1 MKHAYVNA
9 VILDGTENMEPK
21 TGLAVLTDGE
31 RITDIVPDDTDFS
44 GYEIVDLKG
53 KYLMPGLIN
62 MHVHLPSSGKPSKKQ
77 TDAKKLVKFALMN
90 KYTRKIL
97 QAICEKSAKTEL
109 YSGVTTLRT
118 VGGVD
123 NYDTLIRDRINNG
136 EIVGPR
142 ILASNYAVSVVGGH
156 MVGSVA
162 LGAQSVEETKELV
175 RKVAQDKPDLIKIMI
190 TGGVLDLD
198 ENGEP
203 GLLKMGA
210 EYVKAACDEAHRLGL
225 KVAAHVESHLG
236 VLVAL
241 QNGVDSIEHGAE
253 PTHEIIEEFRK
264 HGACHITT
272 ISPALPFAFFDRS
285 VSNVSEA
292 AQNAGKIVFDGIVS
306 CAKACLK
313 EGIPVGLGTD
323 TGCPFITHYDMW
335 RELVYFQE
343 YCGVSSAYALHCAT
357 LGNAKLLGLENET
370 GSIEKGKCADFIVAD
385 RDPLADPEALRNL
398 HMVVARGNIIR
409 EPKIKKY
416 PNVEAELDKFLPRNK

>member
-31 RITDIVPDDTDFS
+31 RITDIVPNDTDFS

-97 QAICEKSAKTEL
+97 QAICEKSAKIEL

-210 EYVKAACDEAHRLGL
+210 EYVKAACDEAHKLGL
-225 KVAAHVESHLG
+225 KVAAHVESPLG

-253 PTHEIIEEFRK
+253 PTDEIIEEFRK

-385 RDPLADPEALRNL
+385 RNPLADPEALRNL

-416 PNVEAELDKFLPRNK
+416 PNVEIELDKFLPRNK

>member
-1 MKHAYVNA
+1 MKYAYVNA
-9 VILDGTENMEPK
+9 VLLDGTENMEPK

-31 RITDIVPDDTDFS
+31 RITDIVPDNTDLA
-44 GYEIVDLKG
+44 GYEVIDLKG

-90 KYTRKIL
+90 KLTRKLL
-97 QAICEKSAKTEL
+97 QTICENSAKTEL

-118 VGGVD
+118 VGGVE
-123 NYDTLIRDRINNG
+123 NYDTIIRDRINRG
-136 EIVGPR
+136 EIAGPR

-156 MVGSVA
+156 LVGSVA
-162 LGAQSVEETKELV
+162 LGAESVEETKELV
-175 RKVAQDKPDLIKIMI
+175 GKVAKDKPDLIKIMI

-203 GLLKMGA
+203 GQLKMGE
-210 EYVKAACDEAHRLGL
+210 EYVKAACDEAHELGL
-225 KVAAHVESHLG
+225 KVAAHVESPHG

-253 PTHEIIEEFRK
+253 PNEEIIEEFKKR
-264 HGACHITT
+264 GACHITT

-292 AQNAGKIVFDGIVS
+292 AQKCGKIVFDGIVS

-343 YCGVSSAYALHCAT
+343 YCSVSSAYALYCAT

-385 RDPLADPEALRNL
+385 SDPLADLEALRNL
-398 HMVVARGNIIR
+398 YMVVARGNIIR

>member
-1 MKHAYVNA
+1 MKYAFINS

-21 TGLAVLTDGE
+21 AGLAVITDGE
-31 RITDIVPDDTDFS
+31 RIIDIVPNDSDFS
-44 GYEIVDLKG
+44 GCEMIDLKG

-62 MHVHLPSSGKPSKKQ
+62 MHVHLPSNGKPSKKQ

-90 KYTRKIL
+90 KLTRRLL
-97 QAICEKSAKTEL
+97 QAICESSAKTEL

-118 VGGVD
+118 VGGVE
-123 NYDTLIRDRINNG
+123 NYDTIIRDRINNG
-136 EIVGPR
+136 EIIGPR
-142 ILASNYAVSVVGGH
+142 ILASNYALSVNGGH

-175 RKVAQDKPDLIKIMI
+175 RKIAKDKPDLIKLMI

-203 GLLKMGA
+203 GQLKMGE
-210 EYVKAACDEAHRLGL
+210 EYVKAACEEAHKLGL
-225 KVAAHVESHLG
+225 KVAAHVESPHG

-253 PTHEIIEEFRK
+253 PTDEIIEEFKK
-264 HGACHITT
+264 HGAFHITT

-292 AQNAGKIVFDGIVS
+292 AQKCGKIVFDGIVS

-313 EGIPVGLGTD
+313 AGVPVGLGTD

-343 YCGVSSAYALHCAT
+343 YCGVESAFALHCAT
-357 LGNAKLLGLENET
+357 LGNAKLLGLDNEI
-370 GSIEKGKCADFIVAD
+370 GSIAKGKCADFIVSD
-385 RDPLADPEALRNL
+385 NNPLEGFEALRQL
-398 HMVVARGNIIR
+398 YMVVARGNIIR

-416 PNVEAELDKFLPRNK
+416 PNVEAELDKVLPRNK

>member
-1 MKHAYVNA
+1 MKYAYVNA

-21 TGLAVLTDGE
+21 TSLAVLTDGE
-31 RITDIVPDDTDFS
+31 RIVDIVASDSDFS
-44 GYEIVDLKG
+44 DYEVIDLKG

-123 NYDTLIRDRINNG
+123 HYDTLIRNRINNG
-136 EIVGPR
+136 ELVGPR
-142 ILASNYAVSVVGGH
+142 ILASNYAVSVIGGH

-162 LGAQSVEETKELV
+162 LGAQSVEETKALV
-175 RKVAQDKPDLIKIMI
+175 RKVAEDKPDLIKLMI

-210 EYVKAACDEAHRLGL
+210 EYVKAACDEAHKLGL
-225 KVAAHVESHLG
+225 KVAAHVESPLG

-253 PTHEIIEEFRK
+253 PTEEIIEEFKKR
-264 HGACHITT
+264 GACHITT

-313 EGIPVGLGTD
+313 AGIPVGLGTD

-357 LGNAKLLGLENET
+357 LGNAKLLGIENET

-385 RDPLADPEALRNL
+385 RDPLADLEALRNL

>member
-1 MKHAYVNA
+1 MKRAYVNA
-9 VILDGTENMEPK
+9 VILDGTENMEAK
-21 TGLAVLTDGE
+21 KGLAVLTDGE
-31 RITDIVPDDTDFS
+31 RITDIVPNDTDFS
-44 GYEIVDLKG
+44 EYEVIDLKG

-77 TDAKKLVKFALMN
+77 KDNTKLAKLAMMN
-90 KYTRKIL
+90 KLTQKVL
-97 QAICEKSAKTEL
+97 QLLCESSAKTEL

-118 VGGVD
+118 VGGVGSC
-123 NYDTLIRDRINNG
+123 DTLIRDRINSG
-136 EIVGPR
+136 KLVGPR
-142 ILASNYAVSVVGGH
+142 ILASNHAVSVVGGH

-162 LGAQSVEETKELV
+162 LGAKNVEETKELV
-175 RKVAQDKPDLIKIMI
+175 RRVAKDKPDLIKLMI
-190 TGGVLDLD
+190 TGGVLDID

-203 GLLKMGA
+203 GLLKMNA
-210 EYVKAACDEAHRLGL
+210 EYVKAACDEAHKLGL
-225 KVAAHVESHLG
+225 KVAAHVESPLG

-241 QNGVDSIEHGAE
+241 QNGVNSIEHGAE
-253 PTHEIIEEFRK
+253 PNDEIIEEFKK

-292 AQNAGKIVFDGIVS
+292 AQKCGRIVFDGIVS
-306 CAKACLK
+306 CAKVCLK

-343 YCGVSSAYALHCAT
+343 YCGVSSAFALHSAT
-357 LGNAKLLGLENET
+357 LGNAKILGIENET
-370 GSIEKGKCADFIVAD
+370 GSIEKGKCADFIVANSN
-385 RDPLADPEALRNL
+385 PLTDLEALRNL
-398 HMVVARGNIIR
+398 YMVVARGNMIR